1 MTEHEGNEASLTIT
15 NKDNST
21 NILKTWKLLNVRA
34 LQEGKQFGDEYLAE
48 LDYIE
53 VLERCKD
60 GYESDASDTNDADF
74 DGSKLNEEESEDSVD
89 ESTTVAEDK
98 DFLASTSNLTLTD
111 DEKK

>member
-1 MTEHEGNEASLTIT
+1 
-15 NKDNST
+15 
-21 NILKTWKLLNVRA
+21 VFV

-53 VLERCKD
+53 VLERCKE
-60 GYESDASDTNDADF
+60 GYESDVSDIEDADF

-89 ESTTVAEDK
+89 ESTTVADDK
-98 DFLASTSNLTLTD
+98 DFLAMACSLTLTD